1 LQNSAQPASEAR
13 LELAG
18 PMFRYTMPFSVGVF
32 WMFYL
37 VTLRMFWGL
46 MRKIL
51 GRERRLGRE
60 LSKQAERREN
70 EKSEYQRESYQLDLD
85 YLVTVVVRNSLVAVV
100 VRFVRAFDRHAQ
112 VFGLFWSKSRE
123 LHPDLLQM

>member
-1 LQNSAQPASEAR
+1 
-13 LELAG
+13 
-18 PMFRYTMPFSVGVF
+18 MFRYTMPFIVGVF

-85 YLVTVVVRNSLVAVV
+85 YLVTIVVRNSLVAVV
-100 VRFVRAFDRHAQ
+100 VCFVRTFDRHTQ
-112 VFGLFWSKSRE
+112 VFGLFWSQSRE